1 VDPQVHIESRAPP
14 KAVPALHAD
23 VGPLLG
29 MRGLVLGQSGA
40 ITAPPAALG
49 ALVGVG
55 QEATVVQG
63 QGLPPM
69 DPAVSGERRAL
80 TKALPA
86 HGALVG
92 LLTRVCS
99 HVGHQRGA
107 LPEGF
112 PALGA
117 LVRFLSRVDP
127 LMPNDGRAVPET
139 LPALLALV

>member
-1 VDPQVHIESRAPP
+1 VDPQVHVESRAPAE
-14 KAVPALHAD
+14 AVPTLHAD
-23 VGPLLG
+23 VGPFLG
-29 MRGLVLGQSGA
+29 VRALVLGQSGA
-40 ITAPPAALG
+40 VAAPPAALG
-49 ALVGVG
+49 TLEGAG
-55 QEATVVQG
+55 QEAAVVHG
-63 QGLPPM
+63 QGLPTV

-80 TKALPA
+80 AKALPA
-86 HGALVG
+86 HEALVG
-92 LLTRVCS
+92 LLARVRS

-107 LPEGF
+107 LPEGL